1 MRYKILF
8 KEVGST
14 LTRVTTFTGDKT
26 IKELVEFFGLERQD
40 IERYS
45 IIPDVNGV
53 DLYMVFKEDG
63 VQTIKFLGYYYQNDD
78 GWKYN
83 ALCWCS
89 LPLSVLRAELEK
101 DEDFI
106 DNFQASCKQY
116 IEDDISVDDIIET
129 ARAYP
134 LKPLLIEDVTED
146 TPEGIYI
153 DMME

>member
-14 LTRVTTFTGDKT
+14 LARVTTFTGDKT
-26 IKELVEFFGLERQD
+26 TKEIVEFFGLERQD
-40 IERYS
+40 VEWYS
-45 IIPDVNGV
+45 VLPDVNGV

-63 VQTIKFLGYYYQNDD
+63 VQTIKFLGYYYKNDD

-89 LPLSVLRAELEK
+89 LPLSVLRSELEK

-134 LKPLLIEDVTED
+134 LKPLLIEDVTDD
-146 TPEGIYI
+146 TPEGLYI

>member
-14 LTRVTTFTGDKT
+14 LARVTTFTGDKT
-26 IKELVEFFGLERQD
+26 TKEIVEFFGLERQD
-40 IERYS
+40 VEWYS
-45 IIPDVNGV
+45 VLPDVNGV
-53 DLYMVFKEDG
+53 DIYMVFKEDG
-63 VQTIKFLGYYYQNDD
+63 VQTIKFLGYYYKNDD

-106 DNFQASCKQY
+106 DNFQSSCKQY
-116 IEDDISVDDIIET
+116 IEDDISVDDIIES
-129 ARAYP
+129 A
-134 LKPLLIEDVTED
+134 LKPLLIEDVTDD
-146 TPEGIYI
+146 TPEGFYI

>member
-8 KEVGST
+8 KEVGGT
-14 LTRVTTFTGDKT
+14 LTRVTTFTGNKT
-26 IKELVEFFGLERQD
+26 TKELVDFFGLERQD

-45 IIPDVNGV
+45 IIPEVGGV

-63 VQTIKFLGYYYQNDD
+63 VQTIKFLGYYYQSDD

-83 ALCWCS
+83 ALCGCS
-89 LPLSVLRAELEK
+89 LPLSVLRTELEE

-106 DNFQASCKQY
+106 DNFQSSCKQY
-116 IEDDISVDDIIET
+116 IEDNISVDDIIES

-134 LKPLLIEDVTED
+134 LKPLLIEDVTDD
-146 TPEGIYI
+146 TPEGFYI

>member
-14 LTRVTTFTGDKT
+14 LARVTTFTGDKT
-26 IKELVEFFGLERQD
+26 TKEIVEFFGLERQD
-40 IERYS
+40 VEWYS
-45 IIPDVNGV
+45 VLPDVNGV

-63 VQTIKFLGYYYQNDD
+63 VQTIKFLGYYYKNDD

-106 DNFQASCKQY
+106 DNFQSSCKQY

-129 ARAYP
+129 A

-146 TPEGIYI
+146 TPEGFYI